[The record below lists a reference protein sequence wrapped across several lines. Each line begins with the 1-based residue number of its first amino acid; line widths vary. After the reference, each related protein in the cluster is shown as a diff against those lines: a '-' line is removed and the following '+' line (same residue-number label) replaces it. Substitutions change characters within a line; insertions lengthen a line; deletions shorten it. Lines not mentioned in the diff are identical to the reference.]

1 MTDEDRKARRRE
13 YMREYYKANRE
24 KLREYN
30 REYMRE
36 YRKTN
41 REKLNEY
48 MREYRKRKA
57 AEA

>member
-1 MTDEDRKARRRE
+1 
-13 YMREYYKANRE
+13 
-24 KLREYN
+24 
-30 REYMRE
+30 MRE

-48 MREYRKRKA
+48 MREYFKRPDVKEKSREYRQKNREKKREYMREYRKRKA

>member
-1 MTDEDRKARRRE
+1 MTDEERKARKRE
-13 YMREYYKANRE
+13 YMRA
-24 KLREYN
+24 
-30 REYMRE
+30 